1 MDVDGIKKLVSLMN
15 DNDLCELEVEEEGKK
30 VRLRKHERNAP
41 PGGVMVSMPMG
52 VQAAPVS
59 AAAPAPAAAAAPA
72 APRKDVVEVKSPL
85 VGTFYRSPKPGT
97 PPFAEVNERVNAEK
111 TLCIIE
117 AMKVMNEIK
126 AEVEG
131 VIEAILVNNGEAVEF
146 NQPLFL
152 IRKDS

>member
-1 MDVDGIKKLVSLMN
+1 MDVDGIKKLISLMN
-15 DNDLCELEVEEEGKK
+15 DNDLCELEVEEEGRK
-30 VRLRKHERNAP
+30 VRLRKHEQHAP

-52 VQAAPVS
+52 MAAPGS
-59 AAAPAPAAAAAPA
+59 AAQAPAAAAPA
-72 APRKDVVEVKSPL
+72 AKPVRTDVFELKSPL
-85 VGTFYRSPKPGT
+85 VGTFYRAAKPGS
-97 PPFAEVNERVNAEK
+97 PPFVDINERVGAEK

-126 AEVEG
+126 AEIEG
-131 VIEAILVNNGEAVEF
+131 VIEAVLVNNGEAVEF